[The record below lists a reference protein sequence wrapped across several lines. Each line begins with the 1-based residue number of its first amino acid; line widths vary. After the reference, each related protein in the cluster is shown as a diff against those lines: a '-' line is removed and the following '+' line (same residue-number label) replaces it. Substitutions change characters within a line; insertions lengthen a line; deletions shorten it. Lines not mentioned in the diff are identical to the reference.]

1 MRERVVVT
9 LGTFRGGKRFSIIS
23 VLTVSSLI
31 LSTIGVQPVRSQQG
45 NSPKVKISVSDG
57 VYTMGQ
63 ADRGSMIFE
72 NGCSGCHVPEQ
83 FSDPFFLEAWAGPI
97 TDLFGFIR
105 ATMPED
111 SPGRFNVKEYTD
123 ILAYFFG
130 LNGLPSGET
139 ELEADEESL
148 GQIYI
153 EPGDDAP
160 PVDQIPDE
168 AQSD

>member
-1 MRERVVVT
+1 MRARVVVT
-9 LGTFRGGKRFSIIS
+9 SRMFYVGKWFSIIS

-31 LSTIGVQPVRSQQG
+31 LSTIGAQPARAQQG

-83 FSDPFFLEAWAGPI
+83 FSDPFFLEAWTGPV

-111 SPGRFNVKEYTD
+111 SPGRFNAKEYAD
-123 ILAYFFG
+123 VLAYFFG
-130 LNGLPSGET
+130 LNKNW
-139 ELEADEESL
+139 
-148 GQIYI
+148 IKYI
-153 EPGDDAP
+153 FYLFN
-160 PVDQIPDE
+160 
-168 AQSD
+168 SN

>member
-1 MRERVVVT
+1 M
-9 LGTFRGGKRFSIIS
+9 FYIGKWFSIIS

-31 LSTIGVQPVRSQQG
+31 LSTIGAQPARAQQG
-45 NSPKVKISVSDG
+45 NSPKMKILVSDG
-57 VYTMGQ
+57 VYTMDQ

-83 FSDPFFLEAWAGPI
+83 FSDPFFLEAWAGPV

-111 SPGRFNVKEYTD
+111 SPGRFNAKEYTD
-123 ILAYFFG
+123 VLAYFFG
-130 LNGLPSGET
+130 LNNLPSGET
-139 ELEADEESL
+139 ELEADQESL

-153 EPGDDAP
+153 EPGDEAP
-160 PVDQIPDE
+160 LVDQIPDE
-168 AQSD
+168 DQSD